1 MSSTPAV
8 PRVPTRFFYGWLI
21 VIVAMLGLFVSG
33 AGQSHT
39 FSVFLGPVS
48 AELGLTQTQWGFAY
62 GFATLI
68 AALGLPFMGRLTD
81 RFGPKRMLLIV
92 AVLLGFA
99 CLAFGAIAG
108 ALGIGL
114 AFAALRFLG
123 QGSLALNC
131 ANLVSRWFDRKRG
144 FALGLMALGFS
155 MSMAIHPPLAQWLID
170 QVGWR
175 EAWLWMG
182 LSTWL
187 LMLPVVWFFVYN
199 RPHDVGLMPDGTAP
213 ASAEVVTASAVA
225 KAPVLSGLTR
235 AQALRT
241 SAFYIICGGL
251 LSLSMLVTSLHLF
264 QVSIFES
271 HGLDALIAARVFP
284 VSAVTMIIAM
294 PLIGK
299 ALDRFPTRFMFAFGQ
314 LVMVSSLLLATQ
326 VVDIGSALVYA
337 AVFGLNNAV
346 TMTLF
351 SYVWPRF
358 FGLAHLGSIQGIGQM
373 MGVVGASIGAL
384 PLAIAFDL
392 TGDYDTTLAALTIL
406 PALCFVLAFFLKAPA
421 LEDDQTQPRQI

>member
-1 MSSTPAV
+1 MSSS
-8 PRVPTRFFYGWLI
+8 RVVALVSGRFYYGWI
-21 VIVAMLGLFVSG
+21 IVAVGMLGLFISG

-48 AELGLTQTQWGFAY
+48 KDLGLSQTQWGFAY

-68 AALGLPFMGRLTD
+68 AALGLPYMGRLTD
-81 RFGPKRMLLIV
+81 RYGPKRMLLVVVSVLGV
-92 AVLLGFA
+92 ACF
-99 CLAFGAIAG
+99 AFGAIAG
-108 ALGIGL
+108 ALSLGL

-123 QGSLALNC
+123 QGSLMLNS
-131 ANLVSRWFDRKRG
+131 ANLVARWFERKRG
-144 FALGLMALGFS
+144 LALGLMALGFS
-155 MSMAIHPPLAQWLID
+155 VSMAVHPPLAQWLIE

-187 LMLPVVWFFVYN
+187 LMLPAVWLFVFN
-199 RPHDVGLMPDGTAP
+199 RPHEVGMAADGAAVAP
-213 ASAEVVTASAVA
+213 LAEGQHASAGPALT
-225 KAPVLSGLTR
+225 GLTR

-294 PLIGK
+294 PLIGR
-299 ALDRFPTRFMFAFGQ
+299 ALDLFPTRFMFAFGQ

-326 VVDIGSALVYA
+326 VTDTSSALVYA
-337 AVFGLNNAV
+337 AVFGVNNAV

-358 FGLAHLGSIQGIGQM
+358 FGLAHLGSIQGVGQM
-373 MGVVGASIGAL
+373 VGVVGASVGAL
-384 PLAIAFDL
+384 PLAMAFDL
-392 TGDYDTTLAALTIL
+392 TGDYDTTLASLTVL
-406 PALCFVLAFFLKAPA
+406 PAVCFVLAFFLKAP
-421 LEDDQTQPRQI
+421 LEHH

>member
-1 MSSTPAV
+1 MSS
-8 PRVPTRFFYGWLI
+8 PRLVALVSARFFYGWMI
-21 VIVAMLGLFVSG
+21 VGVGMLGLFISG

-48 AELGLTQTQWGFAY
+48 EELGLTQTQWGFAY
-62 GFATLI
+62 GFATLL
-68 AALGLPFMGRLTD
+68 AAFGLPFMGRLTD
-81 RFGPKRMLLIV
+81 RFGPRRMLLIIV
-92 AVLLGFA
+92 SLLGVA
-99 CLAFGAIAG
+99 CFAFGALAG
-108 ALGIGL
+108 ALSLGL
-114 AFAALRFLG
+114 ASAALRFLG
-123 QGSLALNC
+123 QGSLMLNSS
-131 ANLVSRWFDRKRG
+131 NLVSRWFAQKRG

-155 MSMAIHPPLAQWLID
+155 VSMAVHPPLSQWLIE

-175 EAWLWMG
+175 QAWVWIG
-182 LSTWL
+182 VSTWV
-187 LMLPVVWFFVYN
+187 LMLPVIWFVVYN
-199 RPHDVGLMPDGTAP
+199 RPHDIGLTPDGVAP
-213 ASAEVVTASAVA
+213 DAEEES
-225 KAPVLSGLTR
+225 KATRSGAEPALKGLTR

-241 SAFYIICGGL
+241 PAFYIICGGL

-284 VSAVTMIIAM
+284 VSAITMVIAM

-314 LVMVSSLLLATQ
+314 LVMVSSLLLANNVSDTS
-326 VVDIGSALVYA
+326 SALLYA

-373 MGVVGASIGAL
+373 VGVVGASIGAL

-392 TGDYDTTLAALTIL
+392 TGDYDTTLAMLTLL
-406 PALCFVLAFFLKAPA
+406 PAVCFVLAFFLKPP
-421 LEDDQTQPRQI
+421 LEQH

>member
-1 MSSTPAV
+1 MSSPPVVALV
-8 PRVPTRFFYGWLI
+8 STRFFYGWT
-21 VIVAMLGLFVSG
+21 IVAIGMLGLFVSG

-48 AELGLTQTQWGFAY
+48 ADLGLSQTQWGFAY

-68 AALGLPFMGRLTD
+68 AAFGLPYMGRLTD
-81 RFGPKRMLLIV
+81 RFGPRRMLFIV

-99 CLAFGAIAG
+99 CFAFGAIAG
-108 ALGIGL
+108 ALSLGL

-123 QGSLALNC
+123 QGSLMLNS

-155 MSMAIHPPLAQWLID
+155 LSMAIHPPLAQWLID

-175 EAWLWMG
+175 QAWLWMG

-187 LMLPVVWFFVYN
+187 LMLPAVWFFVHN
-199 RPHDVGLMPDGTAP
+199 RPHDVGLVPDGVASEIGD
-213 ASAEVVTASAVA
+213 ASATDGETARS
-225 KAPVLSGLTR
+225 PRLPGLTR
-235 AQALRT
+235 AEALRT
-241 SAFYIICGGL
+241 SAFYIICVGGFT
-251 LSLSMLVTSLHLF
+251 LSMLVTSLHLF

-271 HGLDALIAARVFP
+271 HGLDALVAARVFP
-284 VSAVTMIIAM
+284 VSAVTMVIAM

-337 AVFGLNNAV
+337 AVFGVNNAV
-346 TMTLF
+346 TMTLL

-358 FGLAHLGSIQGIGQM
+358 FGLAHLGSIQGVGQM
-373 MGVVGASIGAL
+373 ISVVGASVGAL

-392 TGDYDTTLAALTIL
+392 TGDYDITLAALTVL
-406 PALCFVLAFFLKAPA
+406 PAMCFVLAFFLKAP
-421 LEDDQTQPRQI
+421 LHEREENRP